1 LEIIFTILLILHI
14 TGGSIGLI
22 TGAINMIRRKG
33 DVIHKRVGR
42 FFLYGMLTAG
52 SSAFAMSLL
61 HPNHFLMIVGLFTL
75 YMVGTGYRYIHLSRM
90 EIDND
95 PKSLDWILT
104 YGMGVAG
111 ILFVILGAMEFL
123 KGNIFGIVYLVFA
136 GIGFLFIRMD
146 LNNYK
151 GKSVHKN
158 YWLLAHLQR
167 MIGGYIAALT
177 AFLVVNADLFTKAI
191 PAAVY
196 WLLPT
201 VILTPLIIY
210 WSRVYSIKVKI

>member
-1 LEIIFTILLILHI
+1 MEILFTILLILHI

-22 TGAINMIRRKG
+22 TGVINMVRRKG
-33 DVIHKRVGR
+33 DVLHKRVGR
-42 FFLYGMLTAG
+42 FFLYAMITAS
-52 SSAFAMSLL
+52 SSAVVMSLL
-61 HPNHFLMIVGLFTL
+61 HPNPFLMIVGLFTI
-75 YMVGTGYRYIHLSRM
+75 YMVGTGYRYIHLRLM
-90 EIDND
+90 EVDNG
-95 PKSLDWILT
+95 PKNLDWILT

-111 ILFVILGAMEFL
+111 ILFVILGIIEFL

-136 GIGFLFIRMD
+136 GIGFLFIKMD
-146 LNNYK
+146 FDNYK
-151 GKSVHKN
+151 EKSRHKN

-177 AFLVVNADLFTKAI
+177 AFLVVNADHFPKVI
-191 PAAVY
+191 PGMVY

-210 WSRVYSIKVKI
+210 WSRSYSSKR

>member
-1 LEIIFTILLILHI
+1 MEIIFTILLILHI

-22 TGAINMIRRKG
+22 TGAINIIRRKG
-33 DVIHKRVGR
+33 DAIHKRVGR

-52 SSAFAMSLL
+52 SSAVVMSLL

-75 YMVGTGYRYIHLSRM
+75 YMVGTGYRYIHLRLM
-90 EIDND
+90 EIDNG
-95 PKSLDWILT
+95 PKNLDWVLT
-104 YGMGVAG
+104 YGMGLAG
-111 ILFVILGAMEFL
+111 ILFIVMGALQLM
-123 KGNIFGIVYLVFA
+123 KGNTFGIVYLVFA
-136 GIGFLFIRMD
+136 GIGFLFIKMD
-146 LNNYK
+146 FDNYNE
-151 GKSVHKN
+151 KSRHKN

-177 AFLVVNADLFTKAI
+177 AFLVVNADLFPKVI
-191 PAAVY
+191 PAMVY

-210 WSRVYSIKVKI
+210 WSRVYGIKR